1 MSNNFEVYKKQ
12 SIRALRELIS
22 LYEFVKEN
30 PTCCSLADDVHD
42 DLYDAIFNI
51 GCSLYP
57 EACCVLDIIENVT
70 QDVIKQGQEIRRKS
84 VWLKYGNKRSR
95 LTT

>member
-1 MSNNFEVYKKQ
+1 MSKTFEVYKKQ
-12 SIRALRELIS
+12 SIRALREFIS
-22 LYEFVKEN
+22 LYEFIKEN

-42 DLYDAIFNI
+42 DLYNAIFSI

-70 QDVIKQGQEIRRKS
+70 QDVIGQDQEFKFNTYCGAKIKE
-84 VWLKYGNKRSR
+84 VL
-95 LTT
+95 